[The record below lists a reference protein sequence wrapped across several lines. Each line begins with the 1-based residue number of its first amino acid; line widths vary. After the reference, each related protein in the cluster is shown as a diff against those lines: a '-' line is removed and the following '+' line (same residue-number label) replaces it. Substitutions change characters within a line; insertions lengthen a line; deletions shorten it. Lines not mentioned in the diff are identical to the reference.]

1 MRRDAAI
8 PWPNARLYLTS
19 FPCISCVPWAKP
31 CLGHPRPFTQSAGR
45 TLLGLLI
52 SFQNE
57 LKRAPK
63 PVKRSSVAVKSTS
76 TLEEITPDAPVLSL
90 VLGEGRSPDVVAF
103 ENRMVGFFVDA
114 AGLLGVPKSVAAIY
128 GLIFATPEPLS
139 FSEIAARL
147 DFSNGSVSQG
157 LKILREIGAIKE
169 APGSPPPAPGAR
181 LRARSVQCF
190 EPDTEMRRLI
200 QRFIEQRLEA
210 QLRRGETSLSALEQT
225 ATVHAGEDRQ
235 IINQRLAKIRRWHDR
250 TRALVPIMKTFLK
263 LTR

>member
-1 MRRDAAI
+1 M
-8 PWPNARLYLTS
+8 
-19 FPCISCVPWAKP
+19 
-31 CLGHPRPFTQSAGR
+31 
-45 TLLGLLI
+45 
-52 SFQNE
+52 
-57 LKRAPK
+57 
-63 PVKRSSVAVKSTS
+63 AVNSTI
-76 TLEEITPDAPVLSL
+76 TLEEITPDAAVPSL
-90 VLGEGRSPDVVAF
+90 VLGEGRSPEVVAF

-114 AGLLGVPKSVAAIY
+114 AELLGVPKSVAAIY

-157 LKILREIGAIKE
+157 LKILREMGAIKE
-169 APGSPPPAPGAR
+169 ASSSQLSANSSKLTATSSQPSANSAQQPANSSKLTANSSTSGSK

-210 QLRRGETSLSALEQT
+210 QLQRGETSLTALEQT
-225 ATVHAGEDRQ
+225 ATVHAGADRKV
-235 IINQRLAKIRRWHDR
+235 IDQRLAKIRRWHDR
-250 TRALVPIMKTFLK
+250 TRALVPMMKAFLK